1 MFKKQEIDTTALDT
15 VITELYSE
23 IAGFEGHED
32 EYDKTSSQIVKLEK
46 LRHELRAGDKISKET
61 WANVGANLLGI
72 LLVLHY
78 EKLGVVT
85 SKAFGFISKL
95 R

>member
-1 MFKKQEIDTTALDT
+1 MFKKQEIDTTALDK
-15 VITELYSE
+15 VIAELYSE
-23 IAGFEGHED
+23 IAGFEGFDE

-46 LRHELRAGDKISKET
+46 LRHELRAGDSISKET
-61 WANVGANLLGI
+61 WATLGANLLGI

-78 EKLGVVT
+78 EKLGVIT
-85 SKAFGFISKL
+85 SKAFGMISKL